1 MKILGIDTSCDETA
15 AAVVADGKEIL
26 SNVVSSQIEVHQE
39 YGGVVPELASRKHI
53 EAINYI
59 VSRSLAEAG
68 VTFKDLG
75 AIAVTNRP
83 GLIGALL
90 VGVAA
95 AKSLAYC
102 HNLPLL
108 GINHIEGHIYAPFL
122 AQLASQNLLS
132 KRPVHDTLTFPHICL
147 TVSGGHTLLVEVH
160 EGWQYKVLG
169 STQDDAAGEVYD
181 KVAKYL
187 GLGFP
192 GGKVIDDLAQ
202 KGNPSAVKFPRP
214 MRNTDDYQFSF
225 SGIKTSV
232 RYFVEKARRAG
243 LLVENGQQDVKPT
256 NPDMITIEDI
266 AASFQAAVVDVLVY
280 KSLRAA
286 KATGV
291 GAITLT
297 GGVAANSQLRA
308 SLKVAAAEIG
318 AEVYYPPMHLC
329 TDNGAMIA
337 GIAYQKYQQGLR
349 DGLSLNA
356 APNGSLVLSA

>member
-15 AAVVADGKEIL
+15 AAVVADGREIL
-26 SNVVSSQIEVHQE
+26 SNVVASQIDVHQE
-39 YGGVVPELASRKHI
+39 YGGIVPELASRKHI

-59 VSRSLAEAG
+59 VHRSLTEAD
-68 VTFKDLG
+68 VTFKDLE

-132 KRPVHDTLTFPHICL
+132 KPMVYDDVLPFPHICL

-160 EGWQYKVLG
+160 KGWQYKVLG

-192 GGKVIDDLAQ
+192 GGKIIDDLAQ
-202 KGNPSAVKFPRP
+202 KGDPLRIKFPRP
-214 MRNTDDYQFSF
+214 MRNSGDYQFSF

-232 RYFVEKARRAG
+232 RYFVEKAQRAG
-243 LLVENGQQDVKPT
+243 VLVENGQKDVENT
-256 NPDMITIEDI
+256 NPDMVTIEDI
-266 AASFQAAVVDVLVY
+266 AASFQAAVVDILVY
-280 KSLRAA
+280 KSLHAA
-286 KATGV
+286 KSTGAS
-291 GAITLT
+291 AITLT
-297 GGVAANSQLRA
+297 GGVAANSELRA
-308 SLKVAAAEIG
+308 SLKTAAAEVG
-318 AEVYYPPMHLC
+318 AEVYYPPMSLC

-356 APNGSLVLSA
+356 AANGSIVDV

>member
-15 AAVVADGKEIL
+15 AAVVANGRAVL
-26 SNVVSSQIEVHQE
+26 SNVVASQVEVHQE
-39 YGGVVPELASRKHI
+39 YGGIVPELASRKHI

-59 VSRSLAEAG
+59 VSRALAEAG
-68 VTFKDLG
+68 VTFKDLE

-108 GINHIEGHIYAPFL
+108 GINHIEGHIYANFM
-122 AQLASQNLLS
+122 
-132 KRPVHDTLTFPHICL
+132 VHDHLAFPHICL
-147 TVSGGHTLLVEVH
+147 TVSGGHTLLIEVH

-202 KGNPSAVKFPRP
+202 KGDPTAIKFPRP
-214 MRNTDDYQFSF
+214 LRSSGDYQFSF

-243 LLVENGQQDVKPT
+243 VLVEDGQADVMDMS
-256 NPDMITIEDI
+256 PDKVTVEDI

-280 KSLRAA
+280 KSVRAA
-286 KATGV
+286 ESTGAS
-291 GAITLT
+291 AITLT

-308 SLKVAAAEIG
+308 SLKTAAAEIG
-318 AEVYYPPMHLC
+318 AEVYYPPMSLC

-337 GIAYQKYQQGLR
+337 GIAYQKYQQGMR
-349 DGLSLNA
+349 NGLALNA
-356 APNGSLVLSA
+356 AANGSITERE

>member
-15 AAVVADGKEIL
+15 AAVVADGREIL
-26 SNVVSSQIEVHQE
+26 SNVVASQVEVHQE

-59 VSRSLAEAG
+59 VSRALAAAD
-68 VTFKDLG
+68 VTFKDLE

-122 AQLASQNLLS
+122 AQLASKNLLS
-132 KRPVHDTLTFPHICL
+132 KNMVHHTLTFPHVCL

-160 EGWQYKVLG
+160 EGWRYKLLG

-192 GGKVIDDLAQ
+192 GGKIIDDLAQ
-202 KGNPSAVKFPRP
+202 KGDPSAIKFPRP
-214 MRNTDDYQFSF
+214 MRNSGDYQLSF

-243 LLVENGQQDVKPT
+243 ILVENGQEHADNT
-256 NPDMITIEDI
+256 NPDLVTVEDI
-266 AASFQAAVVDVLVY
+266 AASFQAAVVDVLTY
-280 KSLRAA
+280 KSIAAA
-286 KATGV
+286 KSTG
-291 GAITLT
+291 AKTITLT
-297 GGVAANSQLRA
+297 GGVAANSALRS
-308 SLKVAAAEIG
+308 SLKTAAVDIG
-318 AEVYYPPMHLC
+318 AEVYYPPMNLC

-337 GIAYQKYQQGLR
+337 GIAYEKYQQGLR

-356 APNGSLVLSA
+356 AANGSIVEV

>member
-1 MKILGIDTSCDETA
+1 
-15 AAVVADGKEIL
+15 VVADGREVL
-26 SNVVSSQIEVHQE
+26 SNIVASQVETHQE

-68 VTFKDLG
+68 VTFKDLE

-122 AQLASQNLLS
+122 ALDAL
-132 KRPVHDTLTFPHICL
+132 PFPHICL

-243 LLVENGQQDVKPT
+243 LLVENGQQA
-256 NPDMITIEDI
+256 IEDI

-280 KSLRAA
+280 KSLRAV
-286 KATGV
+286 KATGAA
-291 GAITLT
+291 AITLT
-297 GGVAANSQLRA
+297 GGVAANSHLRA
-308 SLKVAAAEIG
+308 SLKLAAAEIG
-318 AEVYYPPMHLC
+318 AEVYYPPMNLC

-356 APNGSLVLSA
+356 TPKGSIF

>member
-1 MKILGIDTSCDETA
+1 MA
-15 AAVVADGKEIL
+15 AL
-26 SNVVSSQIEVHQE
+26 
-39 YGGVVPELASRKHI
+39 YPELASRKHI

-59 VSRSLAEAG
+59 VSRALAEAD
-68 VTFKDLG
+68 VTFKDLE

-108 GINHIEGHIYAPFL
+108 GINHIEGHIYA
-122 AQLASQNLLS
+122 NYM
-132 KRPVHDTLTFPHICL
+132 VHDTLTFPHICL
-147 TVSGGHTLLVEVH
+147 TVSGGHTQLVEVH

-169 STQDDAAGEVYD
+169 GTQDDAAGEVYD

-202 KGNPSAVKFPRP
+202 KGDPSAIKFPRP
-214 MRNTDDYQFSF
+214 MRNSGDYQFSF

-243 LLVENGQQDVKPT
+243 ILVEGENGNAKDT
-256 NPDMITIEDI
+256 NPDMVTVEDI

-280 KSLRAA
+280 KSLHAA
-286 KATGV
+286 KATSAE
-291 GAITLT
+291 AITLT
-297 GGVAANSQLRA
+297 GGVAANSELRA
-308 SLKVAAAEIG
+308 SLKTAATEIG
-318 AEVYYPPMHLC
+318 AEVYYPPMSLC

-356 APNGSLVLSA
+356 AANGSIVDV

>member
-1 MKILGIDTSCDETA
+1 MTILGIDTSCDETA
-15 AAVVADGKEIL
+15 AAVVANGSEVL
-26 SNVVSSQIEVHQE
+26 SNVVASQIETHQE
-39 YGGVVPELASRKHI
+39 YGGIVPELASRKHI

-59 VSRSLAEAG
+59 VSRALAEAD
-68 VTFKDLG
+68 VTFKDLE

-108 GINHIEGHIYAPFL
+108 GINHIEGHIYANFM
-122 AQLASQNLLS
+122 
-132 KRPVHDTLTFPHICL
+132 VHDALTFPHICL

-160 EGWQYKVLG
+160 DGWKYRVLG

-192 GGKVIDDLAQ
+192 GGKVIDELAQ
-202 KGNPSAVKFPRP
+202 KGNPVAVKFPRP
-214 MRNTDDYQFSF
+214 MRNSGDYQFSF

-232 RYFVEKARRAG
+232 RYFIEKARRAG
-243 LLVENGQQDVKPT
+243 VLVEDGREDTQDT
-256 NPDMITIEDI
+256 NPDMVTLEDI
-266 AASFQAAVVDVLVY
+266 AASFQAAVVDILVY
-280 KSLRAA
+280 KSIHAA
-286 KATGV
+286 KSTGAS
-291 GAITLT
+291 AITLT

-308 SLKVAAAEIG
+308 SLKTAAAEIG
-318 AEVYYPPMHLC
+318 AEVYYPPLRLC

-337 GIAYQKYQQGLR
+337 GVAYQKYQQGLR

-356 APNGSLVLSA
+356 AANGSIVDV

>member
-15 AAVVADGKEIL
+15 AAVVADGREVL
-26 SNVVSSQIEVHQE
+26 SNVVASQIEVHQE

-53 EAINYI
+53 ESINYI
-59 VSRSLAEAG
+59 VHRALAEADT
-68 VTFKDLG
+68 TFKDLE

-90 VGVAA
+90 IGVAA

-108 GINHIEGHIYAPFL
+108 GINHIEGHIYANFM
-122 AQLASQNLLS
+122 
-132 KRPVHDTLTFPHICL
+132 VHDALPFPHICL
-147 TVSGGHTLLVEVH
+147 TVSGGHTLLVEVQ

-192 GGKVIDDLAQ
+192 GGKVIDELAQ
-202 KGNPSAVKFPRP
+202 KGNPTAIKFPRP
-214 MRNTDDYQFSF
+214 MRNSDNYQFSF

-243 LLVENGQQDVKPT
+243 SLLEAASKDTNDIYAGKITLEDV
-256 NPDMITIEDI
+256 

-280 KSLRAA
+280 KSIRAA
-286 KATGV
+286 KSTGADAV
-291 GAITLT
+291 TLT

-308 SLKVAAAEIG
+308 SLKTAVAEIG
-318 AEVYYPPMHLC
+318 AEVYYPPMSLC

-337 GIAYQKYQQGLR
+337 GIAYQKYHQGLR

-356 APNGSLVLSA
+356 AANGSIVDV

>member
-15 AAVVADGKEIL
+15 AAVVADGRAVL
-26 SNVVSSQIEVHQE
+26 SNVVASQVEVHQE
-39 YGGVVPELASRKHI
+39 YGGIVPELASRKHI

-59 VSRSLAEAG
+59 VSRALAEAD
-68 VTFKDLG
+68 VTFKDLE

-108 GINHIEGHIYAPFL
+108 GINHIEGHIYANFM
-122 AQLASQNLLS
+122 
-132 KRPVHDTLTFPHICL
+132 VHDHLAFPHICL
-147 TVSGGHTLLVEVH
+147 TVSGGHTLLIEVH
-160 EGWQYKVLG
+160 EGWQYRVLG

-202 KGNPSAVKFPRP
+202 KGDPTAIKFPRP
-214 MRNTDDYQFSF
+214 LRSSGDYQFSF

-243 LLVENGQQDVKPT
+243 VLVEDGQADVMDMS
-256 NPDMITIEDI
+256 PDKVTVEDI

-280 KSLRAA
+280 KSVRAA
-286 KATGV
+286 KSTGAS
-291 GAITLT
+291 AITLT

-308 SLKVAAAEIG
+308 SLKTAAAEIG
-318 AEVYYPPMHLC
+318 AEVYYPPMSLC

-337 GIAYQKYQQGLR
+337 GIAYQKYQQGMR
-349 DGLSLNA
+349 NGLALNA
-356 APNGSLVLSA
+356 AANGSITERN

>member
-15 AAVVADGKEIL
+15 AAVVANGREVL
-26 SNVVSSQIEVHQE
+26 SNVVASQIEVHQE
-39 YGGVVPELASRKHI
+39 YGGIVPELASRKHI

-59 VSRSLAEAG
+59 VSRALAEAD
-68 VTFKDLG
+68 VTFKDLE

-90 VGVAA
+90 VGVTA

-102 HNLPLL
+102 HDLPLL
-108 GINHIEGHIYAPFL
+108 GINHIEGHIYANFM
-122 AQLASQNLLS
+122 
-132 KRPVHDTLTFPHICL
+132 VHDALTFPHICL

-160 EGWQYKVLG
+160 EGWKYKVLG

-192 GGKVIDDLAQ
+192 GGKVIDELAQ
-202 KGNPSAVKFPRP
+202 KGNPSAIKFPRP
-214 MRNTDDYQFSF
+214 MRNSPDYQFSF

-243 LLVENGQQDVKPT
+243 VLVENGQETAKEA
-256 NPDMITIEDI
+256 NPDTITVEDI

-280 KSLRAA
+280 KSIRAA
-286 KATGV
+286 KSTSARV
-291 GAITLT
+291 ITLT

-308 SLKVAAAEIG
+308 SLKIAAAEIG
-318 AEVYYPPMHLC
+318 AEVHYPPMNLC

-337 GIAYQKYQQGLR
+337 GIAYEKYQQGLR

-356 APNGSLVLSA
+356 AANGSIVDV

>member
-15 AAVVADGKEIL
+15 AAVVAEGREVL
-26 SNVVSSQIEVHQE
+26 SNVVASQIKTHQA

-59 VSRSLAEAG
+59 VNNALTEAK
-68 VTFKDLG
+68 VTFNDLTV
-75 AIAVTNRP
+75 IAVTNRP

-108 GINHIEGHIYAPFL
+108 GINHIEGHIYA
-122 AQLASQNLLS
+122 NYM
-132 KRPVHDTLTFPHICL
+132 VHDTLTFPHICL

-160 EGWQYKVLG
+160 EGWKYKVLG
-169 STQDDAAGEVYD
+169 TTQDDAAGEVYD

-192 GGKVIDDLAQ
+192 GGRIIDELAQ
-202 KGNPSAVKFPRP
+202 KGNPTAIDFPRP
-214 MRNTDDYQFSF
+214 MLRSSNYQFSF
-225 SGIKTSV
+225 SGIKTAV
-232 RYFVEKARRAG
+232 RYFVEKAERAG
-243 LLVENGQQDVKPT
+243 TLQNGE
-256 NPDMITIEDI
+256 IRIEDI
-266 AASFQAAVVDVLVY
+266 AASFQAAVVEVLVA
-280 KSLRAA
+280 KTVHAA
-286 KATGV
+286 KMTG
-291 GAITLT
+291 ARTITLT

-308 SLKVAAAEIG
+308 SLETAASEID
-318 AEVYYPPMHLC
+318 AAVYYPPIKLC

-337 GIAYQKYQQGLR
+337 GIAYEKYQQGLR
-349 DGLSLNA
+349 DALSLNA
-356 APNGSLVLSA
+356 AANGSIVDV

>member
-15 AAVVADGKEIL
+15 AAVVANGREIL
-26 SNVVSSQIEVHQE
+26 SNVVASQIDVHQE
-39 YGGVVPELASRKHI
+39 YGGIVPELASRKHI

-59 VSRSLAEAG
+59 VSRTLAEAG
-68 VTFKDLG
+68 VTFKDLE

-108 GINHIEGHIYAPFL
+108 GINHIEGHIYANFM
-122 AQLASQNLLS
+122 
-132 KRPVHDTLTFPHICL
+132 VHDALPFPHICL

-192 GGKVIDDLAQ
+192 GGKIIDDLAQ
-202 KGNPSAVKFPRP
+202 KGNPLRIKFPRP
-214 MRNTDDYQFSF
+214 MRNSGDYQFSF

-232 RYFVEKARRAG
+232 RYFVEKAQRAG
-243 LLVENGQQDVKPT
+243 VLVENGQKDVENT
-256 NPDMITIEDI
+256 NPDMVTIEDI
-266 AASFQAAVVDVLVY
+266 AASFQAAVVDILVY
-280 KSLRAA
+280 KSLHAA
-286 KATGV
+286 KSTGAR
-291 GAITLT
+291 AITLT

-308 SLKVAAAEIG
+308 SLKTAAAEVG
-318 AEVYYPPMHLC
+318 AEVYYPPMSLC

-356 APNGSLVLSA
+356 AANGSIVDV

>member
-15 AAVVADGKEIL
+15 AAVVADGREVI
-26 SNVVSSQIEVHQE
+26 SNVVASQIEVHQE

-59 VSRSLAEAG
+59 VSRSLAEAN
-68 VTFKDLG
+68 VTFKDLE

-108 GINHIEGHIYAPFL
+108 GINHIEGHIYANFM
-122 AQLASQNLLS
+122 
-132 KRPVHDTLTFPHICL
+132 VHDALPFPHVCL

-202 KGNPSAVKFPRP
+202 KGDPLRIKFPRP
-214 MRNTDDYQFSF
+214 MRNSGDYQFSF

-243 LLVENGQQDVKPT
+243 VLLEGAEEDRNDS
-256 NPDMITIEDI
+256 NPDVVTIEDI
-266 AASFQAAVVDVLVY
+266 AASFQAAVVDILVY
-280 KSLRAA
+280 KSIRAA
-286 KATGV
+286 ELTGAR
-291 GAITLT
+291 AITLT

-308 SLKVAAAEIG
+308 SLKAAATEIG
-318 AEVYYPPMHLC
+318 TEVYYPPMSLC

-356 APNGSLVLSA
+356 AANGSIVDV